1 MYLSDRD
8 IKDAMKAGD
17 ITIEDFDEERLQPA
31 SYDIRLGYEFL
42 SFMYEKIDF
51 MDPKENITKAMR
63 KTKLKST
70 DDYFTL
76 HPRKLALGV
85 SLDFIG
91 VGPKHCFYLMGKS
104 SLARMG
110 LIIHTTAG
118 FIDPGNAL
126 NVTLELFNTN
136 SVPIKLYPEMKIGQV
151 AFFELKSECE
161 RPYGHEKL
169 NSKYYGSRTVEAS
182 KMHENYKING
192 HRRRRGKTN

>member
-8 IKDAMKAGD
+8 IKEALKTGD
-17 ITIEDFDEERLQPA
+17 IVIEDFDESRLQPA
-31 SYDIRLGYEFL
+31 SYDILLGYEFL
-42 SFMYEKIDF
+42 SFEYEKIDF
-51 MDPKENITKAMR
+51 MDPREDIGKAMK
-63 KTKLKST
+63 KTKLESK
-70 DDYFTL
+70 DDAFIL
-76 HPRKLALGV
+76 HPQKLALGV
-85 SLDFIG
+85 AQDFIG
-91 VGPKHCFYLMGKS
+91 VGARHCYYLMGKS

-151 AFFELKSECE
+151 AFFELRSECE
-161 RPYGHEKL
+161 RPYGHDDL

-182 KMHENYKING
+182 KMFRNYKKNG
-192 HRRRRGKTN
+192 DKK